1 MSCSPFSK
9 APGSLQL
16 NIAVSQKDPTVSH
29 RFTRSDSSNE
39 IPLRMTSS
47 YLEYQS
53 TAVLRLHAEMLC
65 VQACRRLGIARP
77 RENSADATTFAIVTP
92 PFE

>member
-1 MSCSPFSK
+1 
-9 APGSLQL
+9 
-16 NIAVSQKDPTVSH
+16 
-29 RFTRSDSSNE
+29 
-39 IPLRMTSS
+39 MTAS

-65 VQACRRLGIARP
+65 VQACQRLGIARP

>member
-39 IPLRMTSS
+39 IPLRMTASC
-47 YLEYQS
+47 LEYQS
-53 TAVLRLHAEMLC
+53 TAMLC
-65 VQACRRLGIARP
+65 LDAETLCVPGCRRLGIAP
-77 RENSADATTFAIVTP
+77 LTENSAYATTFAIVTP